1 MRRSSCSADLKI
13 PKCFLLQ
20 QNRNRKQKKLHAAIL
35 HLVIQFSVQHIK
47 KCTIHHY
54 GLPLP
59 LAIRTVSVRFAVQW
73 FPNWVGFG
81 TNWWLSGSDRLF
93 LLYIIDCNNATDIH
107 RSKQCT
113 VPDKSLVA
121 WVQIDLKCPSN
132 IFLINIFLQ
141 EMAHF
146 NPNSFWNNVLV
157 QNKTV
162 EKYSNVHSL
171 VKPIESIFAKTKVL
185 SPCNMMHP
193 ILD

>member
-1 MRRSSCSADLKI
+1 MMVIVGHSSATHRHVLNTTTIDLRWIK
-13 PKCFLLQ
+13 Q
-20 QNRNRKQKKLHAAIL
+20 QPYNFVLESCQVKSRPD
-35 HLVIQFSVQHIK
+35 S
-47 KCTIHHY
+47 Y
-54 GLPLP
+54 
-59 LAIRTVSVRFAVQW
+59 S
-73 FPNWVGFG
+73 
-81 TNWWLSGSDRLF
+81 
-93 LLYIIDCNNATDIH
+93 Y
-107 RSKQCT
+107 T

-157 QNKTV
+157 QNETV

-185 SPCNMMHP
+185 SPCHMMHP

>member
-1 MRRSSCSADLKI
+1 MELQENIFLENTRMHKNTSTHADTVFFI
-13 PKCFLLQ
+13 YFHYYSFNFFSFLVFSTSLQ
-20 QNRNRKQKKLHAAIL
+20 SL
-35 HLVIQFSVQHIK
+35 
-47 KCTIHHY
+47 T
-54 GLPLP
+54 
-59 LAIRTVSVRFAVQW
+59 
-73 FPNWVGFG
+73 
-81 TNWWLSGSDRLF
+81 
-93 LLYIIDCNNATDIH
+93 
-107 RSKQCT
+107 
-113 VPDKSLVA
+113 SLVA

-185 SPCNMMHP
+185 SPRHMMHP

>member
-1 MRRSSCSADLKI
+1 MKTTAVDDRNIVRAVKKN
-13 PKCFLLQ
+13 PK
-20 QNRNRKQKKLHAAIL
+20 
-35 HLVIQFSVQHIK
+35 
-47 KCTIHHY
+47 T
-54 GLPLP
+54 
-59 LAIRTVSVRFAVQW
+59 SVRIV
-73 FPNWVGFG
+73 
-81 TNWWLSGSDRLF
+81 TNNLHRAGVKESQSTIQRRLREQQ
-93 LLYIIDCNNATDIH
+93 Y
-107 RSKQCT
+107 T

-132 IFLINIFLQ
+132 IFLINIFFQ

-157 QNKTV
+157 QNETV

-185 SPCNMMHP
+185 SPCHMMHP